1 MGASAVQAW
10 RNTLKARPP
19 PLSKEDPYYP
29 GNDRRYA
36 DLSEE
41 QIPLSESLLDTMK
54 RTIPLWEY
62 KIKRDI
68 AKGNNVLVVGHGN
81 TLRGLLKVI
90 DDVNDVEIQE
100 VNLPRGIPAV
110 YNFDSKLRPQ
120 PAGKKLSQLH
130 TNAIFL
136 EKPGLLQTAMKQ
148 QNKWKTMV
156 PGLDEGQVR
165 QQVARDQNTVD
176 ALEQL
181 RAEQQAE
188 IAITGAGEAALKA
201 EPTMEIQASAGHERW
216 DDDPSEFEDW
226 DEFSGD
232 DFGDRQSFFNWVPS
246 ASTSVSSQER
256 ADPSK
261 FKEGDPVVVF
271 IRHGRTPHNN
281 LGCKCCHIF
290 MVMIPQTATYSF
302 TDSFKPSIYRM
313 GGSTACSRR
322 CRRCK
327 TSWSRIEAAWLPF
340 RRHVHELVGS
350 CDSNR
355 HVRPGRARFSLDS
368 CCQIMA
374 TE

>member
-1 MGASAVQAW
+1 
-10 RNTLKARPP
+10 
-19 PLSKEDPYYP
+19 
-29 GNDRRYA
+29 
-36 DLSEE
+36 
-41 QIPLSESLLDTMK
+41 
-54 RTIPLWEY
+54 
-62 KIKRDI
+62 
-68 AKGNNVLVVGHGN
+68 VGHGN

-90 DDVNDVEIQE
+90 DDVNDVDIQE

-120 PAGKKLSQLH
+120 QAGKKLSQLH

-136 EKPGLLQTAMKQ
+136 EKPGLLQKAMKQ

-188 IAITGAGEAALKA
+188 IAITGVGEAALKA
-201 EPTMEIQASAGHERW
+201 ELTEENPASAGHERW

-232 DFGDRQSFFNWVPS
+232 DFGDRQSFFNWAPS
-246 ASTSVSSQER
+246 TYVSVSSQQR
-256 ADPSK
+256 VDPSK

-281 LGCKCCHIF
+281 LGRKCCRIS
-290 MVMIPQTATYSF
+290 MTMIPQSA
-302 TDSFKPSIYRM
+302 TDSLTDFFNSSIYRM

-322 CRRCK
+322 CRRCQ
-327 TSWSRIEAAWLPF
+327 TSWSRIEAAWLPV

-350 CDSNR
+350 CDSNW
-355 HVRPGRARFSLDS
+355 HVRSGRARFSLDPS
-368 CCQIMA
+368 RQIMA
-374 TE
+374 IE